1 MDPPESNPPL
11 TPPRVERHRHPAE
24 RLSPELLPT
33 HVVGIGASAGG
44 LEALERLFR
53 AMPLDTGMA
62 FVVIQHLSPDFK
74 SLMDELMERFTRMP
88 AIPVHASQ
96 VVRPNTIYL
105 LPPAKDIIIQG
116 DDLIT
121 RDRAKDGSLAL
132 PINTFFRS
140 LAAAWGERSA
150 GIILSGTGS
159 DGSSGLID
167 IHEAGGLVLVESPE
181 SARFDGMPQSAINT
195 RCVDA
200 VLMPEDMPET
210 LTEFTAD
217 PEALR
222 AMLCVRHEE
231 GPLRGMPAIL
241 DLLHKAYNI
250 DFASYKPTTITRRIA
265 RRLSLDLSGTN
276 VEDYARRL
284 ASDANELNLLYKDL
298 LIGVTRFFRDP
309 EAFEMLR
316 DQVIPALLDQTPPGQ
331 EVRAWVCGCSTG
343 EEAYSLAIL
352 FHEACAQQRRAPLI
366 KVLATDLHEQ
376 SVQAASE
383 GVYREEA
390 LNEVPERLRA
400 TYFEAQGEGRWKVLP
415 HLRQS
420 LVFSVHNL
428 LKDPPFTKIDLVS
441 CRNLLIYLL
450 PNAQAKA
457 IANFHYALRLNGTLF
472 LGASESL
479 GSLTD
484 EFETLDRQW
493 KLYRKHHESRALT
506 TLRAPLDQGPY
517 PRPRGMTSTGVLLNR
532 IYDALLDRF
541 IPAGFLVNDQHEVLH
556 IFGDAARFLTPRP
569 GRFNGDLLTL
579 LASNPLSLALTSA
592 LRNCAKQG
600 QPVTVPN
607 LIVKVGEGREERL
620 EVRVEPLG
628 DRATG
633 GPCYVVLLTEERLPE
648 PVTEPPPVPHD
659 FSVGAEVADY
669 IRELELELQRARES
683 VQTTVEELETS
694 NEELQATNEE
704 LLAANEELQST
715 NEELHSVNEELYSVN
730 AEHEL
735 KIEELNRVTSD
746 LRNLMQSTDT
756 ATIFID
762 GDYRVRLFTP
772 RATEVFNLLPQD
784 VGRDLRHFQS
794 IRPDH
799 DLFADIRGVLDG
811 GVGIERQLDLGE
823 ETSFLRRCMPYQNV
837 QGKRIGV
844 VINYVDTSGISR
856 MHRQLDELRHH
867 SEEVSRAHRAMSEFL
882 ANMSHELRTPL
893 NALIGMAYLL
903 GQTDLTPDQREQ
915 LTTIE
920 VASRSLMAIINDILD
935 LSKIQAGA
943 MQLDLRPFS
952 LAALLEEIQQMFRPL
967 AAEKHLALE
976 SGAPQEELPPLL
988 EGDAL
993 RIKQILVNLVNN
1005 ALKFTHQGG
1014 VTLEARLLERRE
1026 AEVKIRVTVRDTGE
1040 GIPPEVQARLFQ
1052 PFTQADASI
1061 TRRHGGTGLGLS
1073 IVRQLAELMDGQVGL
1088 ESQPG
1093 SGSTFWV
1100 DLPLRVME
1108 AEQPAVAGPF
1118 ARVDQPTAAGWPA
1131 VADQPTVPDRPAAAN
1146 QPTTAEKLTKVA
1158 EPIAAGQPAPV
1169 ALAGPVHVPGH
1180 VAGQE
1185 GADSCLAGVRVLVVD
1200 DSRINLDVSRRILE
1214 KAGASITLCENGAE
1228 ALACLRA
1235 HPGAFDLVLMDV
1247 QMPVVDGYEATR
1259 RIRRELG
1266 LTRLPVIALTAGA
1279 LVTEREIALE
1289 VGMTAFLTKPLDPA
1303 SLARALRQYLVPP
1316 QTAPGFTASF
1326 QPAASLPP
1334 INSPAAS
1341 QSASG
1346 PPSAGLASASVTVQT
1361 PSPQPSPATGE
1372 GASAAGPLSAHP
1384 RSGRPA
1390 TMAPALPWPVIA
1402 GLDRDWARQ
1411 QFEGDRDFYLSLI
1424 GRFAERVED
1433 LLPALQIPP
1442 APGDRTLAE
1451 TLHQVRGLASN
1462 LGARDLAASFWQLE
1476 EALQGRD
1483 LECLPGLR
1491 AEALRHAASLLT
1503 AIATWRAAEEGVDV
1517 SRPASTATGG
1527 VSAPRA
1533 ATGMQLRRAGQPGA
1547 GQPGLG
1553 QPGAEY
1559 QVDEEGPVQAW
1570 DDPRLQPPLV
1580 ALEEALSLRRFDAKR
1595 TSQTIA
1601 RLIAGG
1607 PLAEAFAPVAAAAGG
1622 LRFQEA
1628 LVCLESLPA
1637 RNLSADQT

>member
-1 MDPPESNPPL
+1 MDPPSSPPL
-11 TPPRVERHRHPAE
+11 TPSAEGLRHLDEASLPGQ
-24 RLSPELLPT
+24 LPT

-53 AMPLDTGMA
+53 AMPVDSDMA

-88 AIPVHASQ
+88 AIPVHDTQ
-96 VVRPNTIYL
+96 VVRPNIIYL

-116 DDLIT
+116 DRLIT

-159 DGSSGLID
+159 DGSGGLLD

-200 VLMPEDMPET
+200 VLMPEDMPEI
-210 LTEFTAD
+210 LMEFAAD

-222 AMLCVRHEE
+222 AMLRVRHEE

-241 DLLHKAYNI
+241 DLLHRAYNI

-265 RRLSLDLSGTN
+265 RRLSLDLSDTN

-316 DQVIPALLDQTPPGQ
+316 DQVIPAILDQTPPGQ
-331 EVRAWVCGCSTG
+331 EVRVWVCGCSTG

-352 FHEACAQQRRAPLI
+352 FHEAFAHQGRAPLI

-376 SVQAASE
+376 SVQVASE

-390 LNEVPERLRA
+390 LTEVPERLRPA
-400 TYFEAQGEGRWKVLP
+400 YFEALGEGRWKVLP
-415 HLRQS
+415 PLRQS

-493 KLYRKHHESRALT
+493 KLYRKHRESRALT
-506 TLRAPLDQGPY
+506 MLRAPLDQGLY
-517 PRPRGMTSTGVLLNR
+517 QRPRGMTSTGVLLNR

-541 IPAGFLVNDQHEVLH
+541 IPAGFLVNDQHEILH

-600 QPVTVPN
+600 QPVTVQN
-607 LIVKVGEGREERL
+607 LTVKGGEGREERL

-633 GPCYVVLLTEERLPE
+633 GPCYVVLLNEERPPV
-648 PVTEPPPVPHD
+648 PVTESSPVSHD

-735 KIEELNRVTSD
+735 KIEELNRATSD

-784 VGRDLRHFQS
+784 IGRDLRHFQS
-794 IRPDH
+794 IRPDR
-799 DLFADIRGVLDG
+799 DLFEDIRGVLDS
-811 GVGIERQLDLGE
+811 GVGIERQLNLGE

-837 QGKRIGV
+837 QGKRMGV

-856 MHRQLDELRHH
+856 MHRQLDALQHH
-867 SEEVSRAHRAMSEFL
+867 SEQVSRAHRAMSEFL

-893 NALIGMAYLL
+893 NAVIGMAYLL
-903 GQTDLTPDQREQ
+903 GQTELTTDQREQ
-915 LTTIE
+915 LTTIQ

-952 LAALLEEIQQMFRPL
+952 LTALLEEILQMFRPL
-967 AAEKHLALE
+967 AAEKQLALE
-976 SGAPQEELPPLL
+976 SRVPEEELPPLL

-1014 VTLEARLLERRE
+1014 VILEARLLERRE
-1026 AEVKIRVTVRDTGE
+1026 AEVKIRVSVRDTGE
-1040 GIPPEVQARLFQ
+1040 GIPPEVQERLFQ

-1073 IVRQLAELMDGQVGL
+1073 IVRQLTELMDGQVGL

-1100 DLPLRVME
+1100 DLPLGVVE
-1108 AEQPAVAGPF
+1108 
-1118 ARVDQPTAAGWPA
+1118 
-1131 VADQPTVPDRPAAAN
+1131 ADQPIAVA
-1146 QPTTAEKLTKVA
+1146 QSAEVS
-1158 EPIAAGQPAPV
+1158 IMAGRS
-1169 ALAGPVHVPGH
+1169 AGGDQDGPGH
-1180 VAGQE
+1180 GPGRE
-1185 GADSCLAGVRVLVVD
+1185 GSDSCLAGARVLVVD

-1214 KAGASITLCENGAE
+1214 QAGASTTLCENGAE

-1235 HPGAFDLVLMDV
+1235 YPEVFDLVLMDV
-1247 QMPVVDGYEATR
+1247 QMPVMDGYEATR
-1259 RIRRELG
+1259 RIRDELG
-1266 LTRLPVIALTAGA
+1266 LNLLPVIALTAGA
-1279 LVTEREIALE
+1279 LVTEREVAME
-1289 VGMTAFLTKPLDPA
+1289 AGMTAFLTKPLDPA
-1303 SLARALRQYLVPP
+1303 SLAQALRRYLDLPSA
-1316 QTAPGFTASF
+1316 APES
-1326 QPAASLPP
+1326 AALPSSSANP
-1334 INSPAAS
+1334 GPVSPAS
-1341 QSASG
+1341 
-1346 PPSAGLASASVTVQT
+1346 
-1361 PSPQPSPATGE
+1361 
-1372 GASAAGPLSAHP
+1372 SAAAWS
-1384 RSGRPA
+1384 
-1390 TMAPALPWPVIA
+1390 WPVIP
-1402 GLDRDWARQ
+1402 GLDDDWARE
-1411 QFEGDRDFYLSLI
+1411 QFAGDRDFYQGLI
-1424 GRFAERVED
+1424 GRFAERLEA
-1433 LLPALQIPP
+1433 LLPELQTPC
-1442 APGDRTLAE
+1442 APGDAELAK
-1451 TLHQVRGLASN
+1451 TLHQIRGLAGN
-1462 LGARDLAASFWQLE
+1462 LGARDLAESFGQLE
-1476 EALQGRD
+1476 EALQGGD
-1483 LECLPGLR
+1483 VEPPPGLR
-1491 AEALRHAASLLT
+1491 AAALRHAESLLT
-1503 AIATWRAAEEGVDV
+1503 AIATWRA
-1517 SRPASTATGG
+1517 
-1527 VSAPRA
+1527 
-1533 ATGMQLRRAGQPGA
+1533 GQPETER
-1547 GQPGLG
+1547 PGN
-1553 QPGAEY
+1553 A
-1559 QVDEEGPVQAW
+1559 EGPVQAW
-1570 DDPRLQPPLV
+1570 DDPRLLPPLM
-1580 ALEEALSLRRFDAKR
+1580 ALEEALRLRRFNAKR
-1595 TSQTIA
+1595 ASKAIET
-1601 RLIAGG
+1601 LVAGG
-1607 PLAEAFAPVAAAAGG
+1607 GLAQAFAPVAAAAER
-1622 LRFQEA
+1622 LRFPEA
-1628 LVCLESLPA
+1628 WTHLQSLPPFTRDETQGEA
-1637 RNLSADQT
+1637 NAKSSPDSDRR